1 MSEKKIKAVVIHVDD
16 DLNAIG
22 STVEYLTEEEINS
35 RMKLH
40 EWLDEIE
47 DLELWEED

>member
-1 MSEKKIKAVVIHVDD
+1 MSEKKIKAVVIQLDD
-16 DLNAIG
+16 NLNAIG
-22 STVEYLTEEEINS
+22 ATEEYLTEEEING
-35 RMKLH
+35 RLQLW